1 MELSILLQKKQ
12 HNTLIMAPDRKSWM
26 ELRGQTQ
33 IWLERLTIDNQ
44 KQFLGTGNIKWEK

>member
-1 MELSILLQKKQ
+1 
-12 HNTLIMAPDRKSWM
+12 MAPDRKSWM

-44 KQFLGTGNIKWEK
+44 KQFLGTGNIKWEKYILPQVSGGAKKERQK